1 VRQRRW
7 IPLALLVFLGAISAS
22 SFRYFMFFLIIAAPY
37 VAIGLQELVAGRVSV
52 RPRVQ
57 SMGHAVLALL
67 LMGLLVT
74 GVVRGKMFRG
84 GFLEQL
90 YPVAMADFVA
100 AQHLHG
106 RSFNNMEWGGYLLWR
121 LAPQVKMYIDGRM
134 LDQTR
139 FPPYTNMLWATPQGV
154 QAFERENFQ
163 LVMMPYHGRYD
174 PQRYSLID
182 YLRTRPEW
190 RLLYRDA
197 KGVVFARK

>member
-1 VRQRRW
+1 
-7 IPLALLVFLGAISAS
+7 
-22 SFRYFMFFLIIAAPY
+22 
-37 VAIGLQELVAGRVSV
+37 
-52 RPRVQ
+52 
-57 SMGHAVLALL
+57 MGHAVLALL

-100 AQHLHG
+100 TQHLHG